1 MKVTLLYFQTTTE
14 QLSKKT
20 VVVTRKEASEIFNQA
35 VSEYQKWLELE
46 NVLHEQRQESLK
58 MLKFPFDK
66 YRKNQ
71 RELAVCV
78 YKTIAS
84 KKRLFVEAPTGTGKT
99 VSVLFPALK
108 AMGEEKCS
116 RIFYLTAKQSTRKS
130 CEDAIALMKPNLRS
144 ITLTAKDKITFDE
157 EKDLPDDQ
165 NPYFIGYYDRIRP
178 AMQDVLKHET
188 TSNAMPDCIR
198 SIRLSFRLTSVF
210 FATSSSAITTIF
222 LILWSICSAFLRTSI
237 RTAAF

>member
-1 MKVTLLYFQTTTE
+1 MRL
-14 QLSKKT
+14 
-20 VVVTRKEASEIFNQA
+20 
-35 VSEYQKWLELE
+35 
-46 NVLHEQRQESLK
+46 
-58 MLKFPFDK
+58 
-66 YRKNQ
+66 
-71 RELAVCV
+71 

-188 TSNAMPDCIR
+188 MITRDVIEHYARLHQVDPFEFSLDLSLFCDVIICDYNYLFDPLVYLQRFFTDEHPDCCLLIDEAHNLVSR
-198 SIRLSFRLTSVF
+198 AKEMYASSLLEESFLLAESDVKKLARTNNIARKIKDV
-210 FATSSSAITTIF
+210 SAS
-222 LILWSICSAFLRTSI
+222 L
-237 RTAAF
+237 

>member
-1 MKVTLLYFQTTTE
+1 
-14 QLSKKT
+14 
-20 VVVTRKEASEIFNQA
+20 
-35 VSEYQKWLELE
+35 
-46 NVLHEQRQESLK
+46 

-116 RIFYLTAKQSTRKS
+116 RI
-130 CEDAIALMKPNLRS
+130 
-144 ITLTAKDKITFDE
+144 
-157 EKDLPDDQ
+157 
-165 NPYFIGYYDRIRP
+165 
-178 AMQDVLKHET
+178 
-188 TSNAMPDCIR
+188 
-198 SIRLSFRLTSVF
+198 LTSLPNK
-210 FATSSSAITTIF
+210 ARASPA
-222 LILWSICSAFLRTSI
+222 RTQS
-237 RTAAF
+237 R

>member
-1 MKVTLLYFQTTTE
+1 M
-14 QLSKKT
+14 
-20 VVVTRKEASEIFNQA
+20 
-35 VSEYQKWLELE
+35 SEYQKWLELE

-108 AMGEEKCS
+108 TMGEEKCS

-188 TSNAMPDCIR
+188 MITRDVIERYA
-198 SIRLSFRLTSVF
+198 RLHQVDPFEFSLDLSL